1 MAEEVKF
8 IEFTEVPGAPK
19 LAIPANLSEED
30 ITEYLKSEKVENAMF
45 EQGFHYKYGLQPVNM
60 LDPQY
65 LDDGSTA
72 SAFKAGWDST
82 KAIGVSALAGLY
94 DFVGAKEN
102 QEKALKAAEQYML
115 DRSAHIFMV
124 DEEGKLLP
132 RPTTIEQIFE
142 SEDQLAAWIK
152 YLKYTQGNAVATSL
166 PVILS
171 TMIGAGA
178 GATVGALAGGL
189 GAAPGATYG
198 GNIGFALGMYAFGL
212 GDTYLAK
219 EKRGHRTRTYIYPWH

>member
-1 MAEEVKF
+1 MAEEIKF
-8 IEFTEVPGAPK
+8 IEFNEVPGAPK
-19 LAIPANLSEED
+19 ISVPANLSNEE
-30 ITEYLKSEKVENAMF
+30 ITDFLKSEKLENAMF

-72 SAFKAGWDST
+72 SAFKAGWDAT
-82 KAIGVSALAGLY
+82 KAMGVSALAGLY

-132 RPTTIEQIFE
+132 RPTSIEQIFE

-152 YLKYTQGNAVATSL
+152 YLKYTQGNAAATSL

-171 TMIGAGA
+171 TMIGAGI
-178 GATVGALAGGL
+178 GAVGGAL
-189 GAAPGATYG
+189 
-198 GNIGFALGMYAFGL
+198 
-212 GDTYLAK
+212 
-219 EKRGHRTRTYIYPWH
+219 RGS